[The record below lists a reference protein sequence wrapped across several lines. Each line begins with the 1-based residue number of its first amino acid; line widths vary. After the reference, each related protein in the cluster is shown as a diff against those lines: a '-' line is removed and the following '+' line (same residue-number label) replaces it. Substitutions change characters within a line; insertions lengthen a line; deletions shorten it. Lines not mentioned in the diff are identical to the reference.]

1 MIRRPP
7 RSTRTDTLL
16 PYTTLFRSTP
26 LLLQVVLI
34 YTGLAQLGFVLEA
47 VPAGITAL
55 SLCYG
60 AYMAEI
66 FRAGIVGV
74 APGQSE
80 AARALGLHSDLIFR
94 TIVFPRSAERRVGT
108 EGASTCRS
116 RWSTYH

>member
-1 MIRRPP
+1 M
-7 RSTRTDTLL
+7 SF
-16 PYTTLFRSTP
+16 FRGTP

-34 YTGLAQLGFVLEA
+34 YTGLDQLGFVMEA

-74 APGQSE
+74 APGPSE
-80 AARALGLHSDLIFR
+80 AARTIGTTPDLLFRQLVFTQAMRLIVPSTGNPFIAQVKDSPMIRVAGL
-94 TIVFPRSAERRVGT
+94 
-108 EGASTCRS
+108 
-116 RWSTYH
+116 